1 MLNTKAFGKKKVN
14 LHTHST
20 WCDGKNTPEEM
31 IQAAIERNF
40 STLGFSSHVMLP
52 EEPYDWMLTRE
63 KLPRYVA
70 EIRALAEKYK
80 DKIQVLCGVEADY
93 VPGGATPD
101 RSVYAPYGI
110 DYIIGSVHFVRA
122 ADNALVCVDESP
134 EALAAGL
141 RDHYDGNAEAFVRDY
156 YREVREML
164 RRYDFD
170 ILGHVDLVT
179 KFNEKHPY
187 FDETADWYA
196 DEVRETIAAIREAK
210 KTVELNA
217 GGIARG
223 WRTEFYPS
231 RRFCAELS
239 AFNDIDYILS
249 SDAHSTDALDV
260 PYEKSA
266 IICNRLN
273 MV

>member
-1 MLNTKAFGKKKVN
+1 MQKKRN

-20 WCDGKNTPEEM
+20 WCDGRNTPEEM

-40 STLGFSSHVMLP
+40 STLGFSSHAMLP
-52 EEPYDWMLTRE
+52 EEPYDWVLTRE

-80 DKIQVLCGVEADY
+80 DQIQVLCGVEADY
-93 VPGGATPD
+93 IPGGATPD

-110 DYIIGSVHFVRA
+110 DYIIGSVHWVRA
-122 ADNALVCVDESP
+122 ADNALVPVDESP
-134 EALAAGL
+134 ESLAEGI
-141 RDHYDGNAEAFVRDY
+141 RDHYDGNAQAFIHDY
-156 YREVREML
+156 YRQVREML
-164 RRYDFD
+164 SWYDFD

-187 FDETADWYA
+187 FDEMEGWYM
-196 DEVRETIAAIREAK
+196 DEVMQTTAVMLNAK
-210 KTVELNA
+210 KLVELNA

-231 RRFCAELS
+231 KGFYANLA
-239 AFNDIDYILS
+239 AFRGVKYIIS
-249 SDAHSTDALDV
+249 SDAHSVADLDV
-260 PYEKSA
+260 PYETIA
-266 IICNRLN
+266 THLQE
-273 MV
+273 